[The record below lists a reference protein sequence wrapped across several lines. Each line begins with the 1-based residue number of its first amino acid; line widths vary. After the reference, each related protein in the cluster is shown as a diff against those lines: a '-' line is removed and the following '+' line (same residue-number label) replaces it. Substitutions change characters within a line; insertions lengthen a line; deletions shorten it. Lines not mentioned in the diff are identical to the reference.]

1 MWSANMKPKKV
12 ASAPEQLMNPKGF
25 GGFRSDGKE
34 VDSKDDMFNAKGEL
48 NAYSVK
54 DAMENIDKFGRLRSK
69 YANKNQ
75 SPYTYEDKQRILS
88 YAFETGPEERL
99 KFGAEMVPLILER
112 LDYQGFCRQIFYT
125 HELAQGQI
133 NCYEKDINVAALVIQ
148 EDGYTVET
156 QVKGDRVFPYE
167 FLVTSMPQVTLSEVY
182 QRQFD
187 IIDRI
192 HNKTLYQIML
202 KEDRAA
208 MRELYQAST
217 VENSPLYLTGAL
229 GKEALENLQLQVER
243 HRLQVEKFIMNRQE
257 FGDLK
262 KAMNAMDFDP
272 MTSRDFLLTGIF
284 GSIWGIDI
292 FVTAGVDER
301 GLENVSVPPGVVF
314 AVTGGRTLGVMP
326 IRINLQVLPA
336 DQFVFGKPKYA
347 WLFVEQISMAV
358 LNPRSVAVAIKQTAS
373 VPAWL
378 TD

>member
-1 MWSANMKPKKV
+1 
-12 ASAPEQLMNPKGF
+12 
-25 GGFRSDGKE
+25 
-34 VDSKDDMFNAKGEL
+34 
-48 NAYSVK
+48 
-54 DAMENIDKFGRLRSK
+54 
-69 YANKNQ
+69 
-75 SPYTYEDKQRILS
+75 
-88 YAFETGPEERL
+88 
-99 KFGAEMVPLILER
+99 
-112 LDYQGFCRQIFYT
+112 
-125 HELAQGQI
+125 
-133 NCYEKDINVAALVIQ
+133 
-148 EDGYTVET
+148 
-156 QVKGDRVFPYE
+156 
-167 FLVTSMPQVTLSEVY
+167 
-182 QRQFD
+182 
-187 IIDRI
+187 
-192 HNKTLYQIML
+192 
-202 KEDRAA
+202 